1 MTIKFKLYAWVL
13 ALAVA
18 AGVVGA
24 APIAVAHPAM
34 NAQEQD
40 HDYSKNKYYQQGMR
54 EGRHDMAH
62 QRDHYKKH
70 HFKRDEDRKAYEE
83 GYQHG
88 HQGEHEGDH
97 R

>member
-24 APIAVAHPAM
+24 APTAFAHPAG

-40 HDYSKNKYYQQGMR
+40 HDYSTSKYYQQGLR
-54 EGRHDMAH
+54 EGRDDMAH
-62 QRDHYKKH
+62 NRDHYKKH
-70 HFKRDEDRKAYEE
+70 HFKRDEDRRAYEE

-88 HQGEHEGDH
+88 HEHHEGDH
-97 R
+97 Q